1 MRRALIAPALL
12 ALGLASMPM
21 AAQADQPRSVKQ
33 EERLAK
39 MLAGRTAGKPVDCI
53 NQQQI
58 RGSTVLDRTA
68 IVYEMNNGTYYV
80 NRPKS
85 GANFLNDNLI
95 LVTSTQINRL
105 CSVDIVRLVD
115 SGSGMSMGSVGL
127 GPFIPYPR
135 PPKAK

>member
-85 GANFLNDNLI
+85 GANFLNDNLL

-115 SGSGMSMGSVGL
+115 SGSGMSMG
-127 GPFIPYPR
+127 
-135 PPKAK
+135 